1 MRATEEKELL
11 REICRIIV
19 GPGGYPSVWIG
30 FAEDDPGKT
39 VRPVAQNGFEDGYL
53 EALKIT
59 WADTALGRGPAGSA
73 LRLGKPC
80 IVKDIQTDVNFAPWR
95 EAATRRGCA
104 SVLGLPLWAN
114 GRVFGALTIYSNTP
128 DAFPSREVNVLMELA
143 DDLAYGIMALRT
155 RAERQRAEEQLH
167 RLADLQ
173 GAILNNTTYMVIS
186 TNEKGIITSINPAAE
201 RALGYTAGECIGK
214 LMPTLFHDPDE
225 MAERAR
231 VFSEELGVAIE
242 PGFEVFVARARRDL
256 PNEYEWMYLRRD
268 GSRFPVLLSV
278 AALRDSQRDII
289 GFLGIANDI
298 TGRKQAENALRASKQ
313 ELNEAQRIAK
323 AGSWTWEPEHDV
335 VTWSEELYRISGV
348 DPALPTPKYLEL
360 ERFYTPEDWG
370 RLRAAVDQALQT
382 GMPYELDLEL
392 LRGDGR
398 RGWTTARGEVQ
409 RDASGRVVKMR
420 GTVQDITERKRAE
433 EALHRSEQKFETIFR
448 GSPVALTVSEFETGR
463 FIEINEAFLRLMHG
477 TSFDQLVGRTSL
489 EVGLASAERK
499 KIIAAVLRFGHVD
512 RLEVAAKRLD
522 GEPFTAEVSLSPYVI
537 EGKSYLL
544 TNIVDITERKQAR
557 EEIHQLNL
565 DLEKRVMERTSDLA
579 AANRELET
587 FSFSVSHDLRSPL
600 RIIDGFSKLLKE
612 EYTDRLDLEARE
624 YLDRISTAAERM
636 DLLIRGL
643 LNLSHITRSQIQH
656 RPVNLS
662 AMANA
667 IAREIQGSDPQRVA
681 EFVIAPDLSAKG
693 DPELLRSV
701 LQNLLGNAWKYTSKH
716 PRARIEFGAEQ
727 GGGETVFYVRDDGA
741 GFDPENAGK
750 LFNAFQRL
758 HDEKEFPGTGIGLT
772 TVQRIIQ
779 RHGGRIWAEGAV
791 NKGATFYFTL
801 PSRK

>member
-1 MRATEEKELL
+1 
-11 REICRIIV
+11 
-19 GPGGYPSVWIG
+19 
-30 FAEDDPGKT
+30 
-39 VRPVAQNGFEDGYL
+39 
-53 EALKIT
+53 
-59 WADTALGRGPAGSA
+59 
-73 LRLGKPC
+73 
-80 IVKDIQTDVNFAPWR
+80 
-95 EAATRRGCA
+95 
-104 SVLGLPLWAN
+104 
-114 GRVFGALTIYSNTP
+114 
-128 DAFPSREVNVLMELA
+128 
-143 DDLAYGIMALRT
+143 
-155 RAERQRAEEQLH
+155 
-167 RLADLQ
+167 
-173 GAILNNTTYMVIS
+173 
-186 TNEKGIITSINPAAE
+186 
-201 RALGYTAGECIGK
+201 
-214 LMPTLFHDPDE
+214 
-225 MAERAR
+225 
-231 VFSEELGVAIE
+231 
-242 PGFEVFVARARRDL
+242 
-256 PNEYEWMYLRRD
+256 MYLRKD

-278 AALRDSQRDII
+278 TALRNSQRDII
-289 GFLGIANDI
+289 GFMGIANDI
-298 TGRKQAENALRASKQ
+298 TGRKQAEDALRASRQ

-323 AGSWTWEPEHDV
+323 VGSWVWEPEHDIA
-335 VTWSEELYRISGV
+335 TWSEELYHIFRR
-348 DPALPTPKYLEL
+348 DPALPTPSGRESKRFFTPQSL
-360 ERFYTPEDWG
+360 ER
-370 RLRAAVDQALQT
+370 LRVATGPALNT
-382 GMPYELDLEL
+382 GTLYELDLEII
-392 LRGDGR
+392 REDGQG
-398 RGWTTARGEVQ
+398 GWISARGEAQ

-420 GTVQDITERKRAE
+420 GTVQDVTERKQAE

-448 GSPVALTVSEFETGR
+448 SSPVALSVSEFETGR
-463 FIEINEAFLRLMHG
+463 FIEINEAFLRLMNG
-477 TSFDQLVGRTSL
+477 TSFDQMVGRTSV
-489 EVGLASAERK
+489 EVGLPLDERK
-499 KIIAAVLRFGHVD
+499 KIIDAVLRFGHVD
-512 RLEVAAKRLD
+512 RLEVSAKRLD
-522 GEPFTAEVSLSPYVI
+522 GEPFAAEVSLSPYEI

-544 TNIVDITERKQAR
+544 TNIVDITERKEAR
-557 EEIHQLNL
+557 EQIHQLNL

-612 EYTDRLDLEARE
+612 EYADRLDLEARD

-667 IAREIQGSDPQRVA
+667 IAREFQGSDPQRVA

-727 GGGETVFYVRDDGA
+727 GGGKTVFYVRDDGA

-779 RHGGRIWAEGAV
+779 RHGGRIWAEGVV

-801 PSRK
+801 PLRK